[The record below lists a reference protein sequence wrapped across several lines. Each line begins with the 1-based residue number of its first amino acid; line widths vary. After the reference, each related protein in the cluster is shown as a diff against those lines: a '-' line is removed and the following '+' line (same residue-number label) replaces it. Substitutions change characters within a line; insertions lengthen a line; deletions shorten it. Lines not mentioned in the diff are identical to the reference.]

1 MRTDAAKIRITSA
14 GATALCLSC
23 HGPLESHQQTVLD
36 TYAVQLWWCQCCN
49 IWWGSGASQHDV
61 NDRASF
67 CRTHPVA
74 LAARISRLSSLDD
87 RTVRRRA

>member
-1 MRTDAAKIRITSA
+1 MRTDAAPITITSA
-14 GATALCLSC
+14 SATALCLSC

-36 TYAVQLWWCQCCN
+36 IYVVELWWCQSCN
-49 IWWGSGASQHDV
+49 IWWGNGASQHDD

-74 LAARISRLSSLDD
+74 LAARVNRLSSLDD
-87 RTVRRRA
+87 QAIRRRA